1 MGPQLLFD
9 LQSAVI
15 TRISSSQWRTTKT
28 TKLQTT
34 INQINATLIILTT
47 KVILKVTQEQET
59 NQIWITTETK
69 RIRTMKD
76 IKKRNQIIRC
86 RMKIEFEDHHFF
98 LLPILLFTK

>member
-1 MGPQLLFD
+1 MGQLLFD

-15 TRISSSQWRTTKT
+15 ISGSLSQWRTKT
-28 TKLQTT
+28 TKLQMT

-47 KVILKVTQEQET
+47 KAILKVTQEQEI

-69 RIRTMKD
+69 RIRIMKD

-86 RMKIEFEDHHFF
+86 RMEIEFENHHFF